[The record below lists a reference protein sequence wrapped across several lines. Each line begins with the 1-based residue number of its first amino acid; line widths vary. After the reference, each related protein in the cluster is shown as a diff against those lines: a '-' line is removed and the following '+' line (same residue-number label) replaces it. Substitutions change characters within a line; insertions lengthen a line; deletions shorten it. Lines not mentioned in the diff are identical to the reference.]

1 MGMISASLL
10 RFMQA
15 ADATMEA
22 LFPAVIK
29 IAGQNYQCTGVGGA
43 AMMEYAEEGGQ
54 VPAGLRV
61 FRLSK
66 VLHPSRL
73 ESGTV
78 IEWVSTPGSVTR
90 LTVIDC
96 PDRPHETLW
105 VLRCLPAYR

>member
-66 VLHPSRL
+66 VFIRLVWKAAPPS
-73 ESGTV
+73 SG
-78 IEWVSTPGSVTR
+78 SA
-90 LTVIDC
+90 
-96 PDRPHETLW
+96 RP
-105 VLRCLPAYR
+105 AA